1 VEYRE
6 EKKQELKEVLDLV
19 KEKFPEIKLEF
30 GYDCFDKK
38 ELGIICTQIITTT
51 INFEDLD
58 YSSIN
63 GSSYL
68 KSISILATDN
78 YFQLSL
84 DEKLSSIAHEF
95 GHIVHCAKS
104 TNPKRLYR
112 HNKWTKEMLGVYNV
126 SKHKVGRLEKWRL
139 LKEVYADTQA
149 AKKGYSEGI
158 LSFLKRQKPS
168 DEKYVIEQKVRIK
181 NIENILG
188 KA

>member
-1 VEYRE
+1 MEYYE
-6 EKKQELKEVLDLV
+6 AKKQELKEVLDII

-30 GYDCFDKK
+30 EYDCFDKK

-51 INFEDLD
+51 VHFEDLD

-63 GSSYL
+63 SSSYL

-78 YFQLSL
+78 YFKLSL

-95 GHIVHCAKS
+95 GHIAHCAKS

-112 HNKWTKEMLGVYNV
+112 QNKWTKELLGVYKV
-126 SKHKVGRLEKWRL
+126 SKHKMGRLEKWKL

-149 AKKGYSEGI
+149 AKKGYGEGI
-158 LSFLKRQKPS
+158 LTFLKRQEHSTNQEARVKNL
-168 DEKYVIEQKVRIK
+168 EKLLKF
-181 NIENILG
+181 
-188 KA
+188 